1 MKKMIVLL
9 LCAAMLLTLC
19 ACGEK
24 KDAAPVQEVVEDAPR
39 PLLGGWE
46 KQEYT
51 YLTVEVQELLE
62 KATEKLVG
70 ASYTPVAFL
79 ATQVVAG
86 RNYALL
92 CRVAPVVPNPSE
104 TWAIVKLY
112 EDAQGNVSLSDVI
125 DSGVATHINGLAG
138 GWSQCENPSITEE
151 VKALFDKAL
160 NGYKGAALTPVALAA
175 TQVVAGTNYCFLC
188 ETDPVTVST
197 CGYAMVTVYADL
209 KGNAEI
215 TDVAEFPAA

>member
-1 MKKMIVLL
+1 MKKMLVLL
-9 LCAAMLLTLC
+9 LCAALLLTLC
-19 ACGEK
+19 ACGGK

-62 KATEKLVG
+62 KATEGLVG
-70 ASYTPVAFL
+70 ARYIPVAFL

-92 CRVAPVVPNPSE
+92 CRVAPVVAEPVE

-112 EDAQGNVSLSDVI
+112 EDPQGKVSLSDVI
-125 DSGVATHINGLAG
+125 DSGVPTNINDLPG
-138 GWSQCENPSITEE
+138 GWFQCENPSITEE
-151 VKALFDKAL
+151 NKALFDKAL
-160 NGYKGAALTPVALAA
+160 EGYKGIALMPVALAA

-188 ETDPVTVST
+188 ETDPVTAST

-209 KGNAEI
+209 NGKAEI
-215 TDVAEFPAA
+215 TDVAEFPA

>member
-1 MKKMIVLL
+1 MKKMLVLL
-9 LCAAMLLTLC
+9 LCAALQLTLC
-19 ACGEK
+19 ACGGK

-62 KATEKLVG
+62 KATEGLVG
-70 ASYTPVAFL
+70 ARYIPVAFL

-92 CRVAPVVPNPSE
+92 CRVAPVVAEPVE

-112 EDAQGNVSLSDVI
+112 EDPQGKVSLSDVI
-125 DSGVATHINGLAG
+125 DSGVPTNINDLPG
-138 GWSQCENPSITEE
+138 GWFQCENPSITEE
-151 VKALFDKAL
+151 NKALFDKAL
-160 NGYKGAALTPVALAA
+160 EGYKGIALMPVALAA

-188 ETDPVTVST
+188 ETDPVTAST

-209 KGNAEI
+209 NGKAEI
-215 TDVAEFPAA
+215 TDVAEFPA

>member
-9 LCAAMLLTLC
+9 LCAALLLTLC
-19 ACGEK
+19 ACGQK
-24 KDAAPVQEVVEDAPR
+24 KEEAPVQEVVEDAPR

-62 KATEKLVG
+62 KATEGLVG
-70 ASYTPVAFL
+70 ARYIPVAFL

-92 CRVAPVVPNPSE
+92 CRVAPVVAEPVES
-104 TWAIVKLY
+104 WAIVKLY
-112 EDAQGNVSLSDVI
+112 EDPQGKVSLSDVI
-125 DSGVATHINGLAG
+125 DSGVPTNINDLPG
-138 GWSQCENPSITEE
+138 GWFQCENPSMTEE
-151 VKALFDKAL
+151 NKALFDKAL
-160 NGYKGAALTPVALAA
+160 EGYKGVSLTPVALAA

-188 ETDPVTVST
+188 ETDAVTAT
-197 CGYAMVTVYADL
+197 KGGYAMVTVYADL
-209 KGNAEI
+209 NGKAEI
-215 TDVAEFPAA
+215 TDVAAFPAA